1 MVEPQQQPPEIIP
14 PPGIKEIADK
24 TARFIAKSANGLQFE
39 ERLRDQ
45 NKNDPKFCFLNQLD
59 PYHRYYKNR
68 VAEFAANP
76 AAPASTTTNQQQQ
89 QTAQQQQQQQ
99 QTAPQVEQELQKVS
113 VKEYEFSVEMPSVSA
128 SDLDVVKLTAQ
139 FVARNGRAFLTQ
151 LASRESR
158 NPQFDFLRQNHSLH
172 SLFNAYV
179 SQYTKILMPIKSQSQ
194 LLQDFVASK
203 QPLLDVAH
211 VRAELR
217 AKAQREKKERDLEA
231 ELEKRAFQEVDW
243 HDFVVVDSVEFLE
256 GDEWGTEFALPISV
270 ADLKGLTLVEKSAL
284 AKDSL
289 TAPAPAKV
297 PPSATGLPPKP
308 TTSGPAPPAPSS
320 SFAQPPPPA
329 DEDDDDQEMEME
341 DDDDS
346 PGAPSSAPASSFIPR
361 MIATSS
367 SKNIKIR
374 TDYAP
379 KIGGSKSSHNEPT
392 QLCPRCNQPVKVSE
406 MAEHMRIELLDPKW
420 AQQKSAADSKNRTTN
435 LAAVDVAKNLSRLSG
450 YRTDIFG
457 GEEEEKKRRLEE
469 EKERAKEKVV
479 WDGHSTSIGATTQ
492 KVQLAALENFMQ
504 TGFVQPPEEDSAGK
518 VGPQLPGQQQQQRLP
533 PRPVSMMMPP
543 VPVAMPLPPGM
554 GPPGMPPVAYPM
566 AAPPVPY
573 PMAGAPPPP
582 PPSFAPGAPP
592 GAGYGAPPPPPPAFG
607 APPPPPPSTAPPP
620 PPPGRPRDD
629 VDSLDTNKRQK
640 LDATP
645 IPHLTILDTVTN
657 QTHTLSGGL
666 DSNMTVAQ
674 LKERIAA
681 LVDGWS
687 IGKQKLSVEGREGFM
702 KNTDVLGAGGWG
714 LVGGETVALRVQT
727 RGGKK

>member
-1 MVEPQQQPPEIIP
+1 
-14 PPGIKEIADK
+14 
-24 TARFIAKSANGLQFE
+24 
-39 ERLRDQ
+39 
-45 NKNDPKFCFLNQLD
+45 
-59 PYHRYYKNR
+59 
-68 VAEFAANP
+68 
-76 AAPASTTTNQQQQ
+76 
-89 QTAQQQQQQQ
+89 
-99 QTAPQVEQELQKVS
+99 
-113 VKEYEFSVEMPSVSA
+113 
-128 SDLDVVKLTAQ
+128 
-139 FVARNGRAFLTQ
+139 
-151 LASRESR
+151 
-158 NPQFDFLRQNHSLH
+158 
-172 SLFNAYV
+172 
-179 SQYTKILMPIKSQSQ
+179 
-194 LLQDFVASK
+194 
-203 QPLLDVAH
+203 
-211 VRAELR
+211 
-217 AKAQREKKERDLEA
+217 
-231 ELEKRAFQEVDW
+231 
-243 HDFVVVDSVEFLE
+243 
-256 GDEWGTEFALPISV
+256 
-270 ADLKGLTLVEKSAL
+270 LTLVEKSAL

-297 PPSATGLPPKP
+297 PPSAAGLPPKP

-341 DDDDS
+341 DDDDA

-554 GPPGMPPVAYPM
+554 GPPGMPPVTYPL

-582 PPSFAPGAPP
+582 PPSFAAGAPP

-620 PPPGRPRDD
+620 PPPGRPRED
-629 VDSLDTNKRQK
+629 VDSSETNKRQK

-702 KNTDVLGAGGWG
+702 KNTDVLGVGGWG